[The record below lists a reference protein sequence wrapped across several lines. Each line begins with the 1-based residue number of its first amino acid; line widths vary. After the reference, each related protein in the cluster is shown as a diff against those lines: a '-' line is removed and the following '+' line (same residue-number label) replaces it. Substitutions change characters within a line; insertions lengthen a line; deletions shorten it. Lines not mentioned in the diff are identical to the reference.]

1 MRVRT
6 ILGTTAALLLLAA
19 CGKSDEQKQ
28 AEAVAAQIEA
38 STKQMAEAL
47 KTGGEGVASA
57 AQAMGAALGAT
68 QAAEAVDFRELKA
81 LLPEDLSGMKRA
93 KAEGE
98 RSSAMG
104 FTISK
109 AEAQYESES
118 DADARITITISDVGA
133 MAGVAAMATYAWA
146 AGSVDRET
154 ETSYERSVT
163 INGHKG
169 YEKYDRQ
176 ANSGEV
182 QVLVAGRFVVEVDG
196 NNMPMDAIKA
206 ALEKV
211 DLGKLESMKNVGVK

>member
-6 ILGTTAALLLLAA
+6 IFGSAAALLLLAA

-28 AEAVAAQIEA
+28 AEAVAAGIEQ

-47 KTGGEGVASA
+47 KTGGASVAGA
-57 AQAMGAALGAT
+57 AAAMGAALGAA

-93 KAEGE
+93 NAEGE

-109 AEAQYESES
+109 AEARYESES
-118 DADARITITISDVGA
+118 DANARITISDVGA

-146 AGSVDRET
+146 AGSIDRET

-163 INGHKG
+163 IHGHKG

-176 ANSGEV
+176 TNSGEV

-211 DLGKLESMKNVGVK
+211 NLGKLESMKNVGVK

>member
-1 MRVRT
+1 MRIRT
-6 ILGTTAALLLLAA
+6 LLGSTAALLLLAA
-19 CGKSDEQKQ
+19 CGKSEEQKQ
-28 AEAVAAQIEA
+28 AEVAAA
-38 STKQMAEAL
+38 QMAEAL
-47 KTGGEGVASA
+47 KSGAAGVAGA
-57 AQAMGAALGAT
+57 AEAMGAALGAT
-68 QAAEAVDFRELKA
+68 QAAEAVDFRDLKA
-81 LLPEDLSGMKRA
+81 LLPEDLSGMKRVN
-93 KAEGE
+93 AEGE

-109 AEAQYESES
+109 AEARYESES
-118 DADARITITISDVGA
+118 NANVRITISDVGA
-133 MAGVAAMATYAWA
+133 MAGIAAMSTYAWA
-146 AGSVDRET
+146 AGSIDRET

-163 INGHKG
+163 INGYKG

-196 NNMPMDAIKA
+196 NNMPMAAIKA

>member
-1 MRVRT
+1 VRVLT
-6 ILGTTAALLLLAA
+6 IFGSTAALLLLAA
-19 CGKSDEQKQ
+19 CGKSEEQKQ
-28 AEAVAAQIEA
+28 ADAAA
-38 STKQMAEAL
+38 AQMAEAM
-47 KTGGEGVASA
+47 KTGGAGMAGA
-57 AQAMGAALGAT
+57 AQAMGTALGAT

-93 KAEGE
+93 NAEGE

-109 AEAQYESES
+109 AEARYESDS
-118 DADARITITISDVGA
+118 DANVRITITDVGA

-146 AGSVDRET
+146 AGSINRET

-163 INGHKG
+163 INGYKG

-176 ANSGEV
+176 TNSGEM

>member
-1 MRVRT
+1 VRIRT
-6 ILGTTAALLLLAA
+6 LLGSTAALLLLAA
-19 CGKSDEQKQ
+19 CGKSEEQKQ
-28 AEAVAAQIEA
+28 AEVAAA
-38 STKQMAEAL
+38 QMAEAL
-47 KTGGEGVASA
+47 KSGAAGVAGA
-57 AQAMGAALGAT
+57 AEAMGAALGAT
-68 QAAEAVDFRELKA
+68 QAAEAVDFRDLKA
-81 LLPEDLSGMKRA
+81 LLPEDLSGMKRVN
-93 KAEGE
+93 AEGE

-109 AEAQYESES
+109 AEARYESES
-118 DADARITITISDVGA
+118 NANVRITISDVGA
-133 MAGVAAMATYAWA
+133 MAGIAAMSTYAWA
-146 AGSVDRET
+146 AGSIDRET

-163 INGHKG
+163 INGYKG

-196 NNMPMDAIKA
+196 NNMPMAAIKA

>member
-1 MRVRT
+1 MRTQWAFLV
-6 ILGTTAALLLLAA
+6 LLLAA

-28 AEAVAAQIEA
+28 AEAAAAQIEA
-38 STKQMAEAL
+38 ATKQMAEAMQ
-47 KTGGEGVASA
+47 TGGSAVAGA
-57 AQAMGAALGAT
+57 VGATLGAA

-81 LLPEDLSGMKRA
+81 LLPEDLSGMKRSN
-93 KAEGE
+93 AEGE

-109 AEAQYESES
+109 AEARYESES
-118 DADARITITISDVGA
+118 GASAHITITDVGA

-146 AGSVDRET
+146 AGTVDRET
-154 ETSYERSVT
+154 ETSYERSVA
-163 INGHKG
+163 IKGYKG

-176 ANSGEV
+176 SNSGEV

-196 NNMPMDAIKA
+196 NNMPMDAIKS

>member
-1 MRVRT
+1 MRIRT
-6 ILGTTAALLLLAA
+6 LLGSTAALLLLAA
-19 CGKSDEQKQ
+19 CGKSEEQKQ

-38 STKQMAEAL
+38 STKQMAEAM
-47 KTGGEGVASA
+47 KTGGAGVAGA
-57 AQAMGAALGAT
+57 AAAMGAALGGA

-81 LLPEDLSGMKRA
+81 LLPEDLSGMKRTN
-93 KAEGE
+93 AEGE
-98 RSSAMG
+98 RTSAMG

-109 AEAQYESES
+109 AEARYESDS
-118 DADARITITISDVGA
+118 NANVRITISDVGA

-146 AGSVDRET
+146 AGAIDRET

-176 ANSGEV
+176 SSSGEV

-206 ALEKV
+206 ALGKV